1 MSYKILFIFEGLKT
15 EPKISNCLQEHFF
28 PDDTSNIIHNVF
40 GSNIYSLY
48 DVIKRDEHADVFE
61 ILREQNILPDDLKDL
76 DRDDVGEIYLFFDH
90 DGHDTRADIQKISE
104 LLSMFDNETENGR
117 LYLNYPMV
125 EAIKE
130 TDLFQ
135 NKTWE
140 IAKNKK
146 YKSYVS
152 ELGTYNDLMSLSK
165 DDWNEMCLKH
175 LKKANWIVN
184 KDYALTTKNSIGQS
198 SIFEQQVINFIQ
210 PLNSVSILSAFPL
223 FVDDYFQENELE
235 YRQ

>member
-1 MSYKILFIFEGLKT
+1 MSYKILFVFEGLKT

-28 PDDTSNIIHNVF
+28 TDDSSSIIHNVF

-61 ILREQNILPDDLKDL
+61 VLREQNILTDDLKNL

-104 LLSMFDNETENGR
+104 LLSTFDNETENGR

-130 TDLFQ
+130 TDLLK
-135 NKTWE
+135 NKTWK
-140 IAKNKK
+140 ITKNKQ

-152 ELGTYNDLMSLSK
+152 ELDHYNDLMRLSK
-165 DDWNEMCLKH
+165 DDWNKVCVRH

-184 KDYALTTKNSIGQS
+184 NDYALSTKNSIEQNT
-198 SIFEQQVINFIQ
+198 IFEGQVANFIQ
-210 PLNSVSILSAFPL
+210 PSNSVSILSAFPL